1 MGDELHFKSAG
12 ELSDLLSSGSVSSVE
27 IVKAFINR
35 VEAVDNSVKAF
46 NSYDAEDALA
56 QAKVS
61 DERRVKGETLGELDG
76 IPVGLKDNLAV
87 KDQPLTCSS
96 KILESF
102 ISPYDGT
109 CIQKLKAK
117 GAVLWGRLNMD
128 EFAMGSSTENSGTHT
143 TSNPWDLERIP
154 GGSSGGSAAA
164 VAACEAPVALGSDT
178 GGSIRQPA
186 SHCGVVGLKP
196 TYGRVSRFGLAAF
209 ASSLDQIGPI
219 ARNID
224 DAALLLNAISGYDSH
239 DSTSID
245 IAVPDFRKAAADVS
259 DRKWTIGL
267 PKEYFEES
275 SDPEAIMPVLDA
287 IEFYKSQGFEFKNI
301 SLPRTEYAVAS
312 YYIIATAE
320 ASSNLARYDGIR
332 YTSRAED
339 FDGKDSI
346 DVYRQSRALGFG
358 EEVKRRVILG
368 TYVLSSGYYDAYYLK
383 AQKCRTLIR
392 SDFEN
397 AFESVD
403 AIMTPTSPTPATLK
417 GAHAED
423 PLAMYLSD
431 IYTISAN
438 LAGIPGLSLPCGYV
452 DGLPVGLQIL
462 GKPFK
467 EEEIFR
473 VGRIFEK
480 AHAFKDEYPE
490 L

>member
-27 IVKAFINR
+27 IVQAFIDR
-35 VEAVDNSVKAF
+35 VEVVDNSVKAF

-56 QAKVS
+56 QAKAS
-61 DERRVKGETLGELDG
+61 DERRAKDETLGELDG

-109 CIQKLKAK
+109 CIQKLKAN

-164 VAACEAPVALGSDT
+164 VAACEAPVTLGSDT

-224 DAALLLNAISGYDSH
+224 DAALLLNAISGYDPH
-239 DSTSID
+239 DSTSFDID
-245 IAVPDFRKAAADVS
+245 VPDFRKAASEES

-267 PKEYFEES
+267 PKEYFEEN
-275 SDPEAIMPVLDA
+275 SDPAAIKPVLDA
-287 IEFYKSQGFEFKNI
+287 IEFYKANGFEIKG
-301 SLPRTEYAVAS
+301 TKES
-312 YYIIATAE
+312 YYQNTTPA
-320 ASSNLARYDGIR
+320 
-332 YTSRAED
+332 
-339 FDGKDSI
+339 
-346 DVYRQSRALGFG
+346 
-358 EEVKRRVILG
+358 
-368 TYVLSSGYYDAYYLK
+368 DAYWL
-383 AQKCRTLIR
+383 QLDLC
-392 SDFEN
+392 
-397 AFESVD
+397 
-403 AIMTPTSPTPATLK
+403 K
-417 GAHAED
+417 G
-423 PLAMYLSD
+423 
-431 IYTISAN
+431 
-438 LAGIPGLSLPCGYV
+438 
-452 DGLPVGLQIL
+452 DG
-462 GKPFK
+462 
-467 EEEIFR
+467 
-473 VGRIFEK
+473 
-480 AHAFKDEYPE
+480 ADN
-490 L
+490 